1 MTNKDLLP
9 GSTIIEFWNHFSRI
23 TGKYSDGYK
32 IAPDEQCRKYGDLC
46 IGPSSGI
53 DIPYNGKILRIYPS
67 EYVTLTILDSA
78 TYTNKG

>member
-9 GSTIIEFWNHFSRI
+9 GSTIVEHWNSY
-23 TGKYSDGYK
+23 TDKYAEGYS
-32 IAPDEQCRKYGDLC
+32 ISNDEQCSKYGDLC

-67 EYVTLTILDSA
+67 EYVTLTLLDSV